1 MSAVKQEQKCL
12 AHAIQEYCGCN
23 VFVCYQCGR
32 CSAGCPVAFAFD
44 WQPRQLI
51 RLIQLDRWADV
62 LAAHTPWLCAS
73 CLTCAARCPQGLDVA
88 KVMDAIRML
97 VRQEGCPIP
106 EPVVE
111 AFHTTFL
118 DMIRQRGR
126 QHELSLMARFKLR
139 GGGRAGCPAQCADA
153 EGKLRRRRT
162 GPVGWGLARIFAG
175 RGSQNEVWLL
185 PRCSLQDCLGV

>member
-1 MSAVKQEQKCL
+1 VSAVKQEQKCL

-139 GGGRAGCPAQCADA
+139 GGGLGKDVPLGVRMLGK
-153 EGKLRRRRT
+153 GKLRLSGQRA
-162 GPVGWGLARIFAG
+162 GQGGVLARIFAQAG
-175 RGSQNEVWLL
+175 GK
-185 PRCSLQDCLGV
+185 PK